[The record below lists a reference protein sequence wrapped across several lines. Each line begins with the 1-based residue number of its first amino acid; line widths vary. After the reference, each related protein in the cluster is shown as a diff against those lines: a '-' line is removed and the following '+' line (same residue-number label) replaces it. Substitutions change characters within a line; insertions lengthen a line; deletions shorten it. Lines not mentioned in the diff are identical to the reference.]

1 MSRNGREHE
10 VSEAELVRQAQAGA
24 STAFAQLVGLYQD
37 RIYNTCYRMT
47 HSHAD
52 ALDLTQSTFLRALEA
67 LDRYRGHAAFYTWLF
82 RIAVNLT
89 ISHRRK
95 HQRRAVQSLDVT
107 DPEGTSRA
115 PQLAA
120 RPQDSDAGA
129 RLRRMELQDHVERAL
144 SRLPDEFRAAVIL
157 KDIEDLDYAAIAEIL
172 GVPAGTVKSRI
183 HRGRMMLRE
192 WLVEEQDERDRPRA
206 EQA

>member
-1 MSRNGREHE
+1 VSRNGREHE

-24 STAFAQLVGLYQD
+24 PTAFAQLVGLYQD

-47 HSHAD
+47 HNHAD

-67 LDRYRGHAAFYTWLF
+67 LDRYRGQAAFYTWLF

-95 HQRRAVQSLDVT
+95 QKRRSVQSLDT
-107 DPEGTSRA
+107 GGSEQTAFA
-115 PQLAA
+115 PQLAG
-120 RPQDSDAGA
+120 RPADGDASA
-129 RLRRMELQDHVERAL
+129 RLRRIELQDHVEHAL

-192 WLVEEQDERDRPRA
+192 WLIEEQDERDAPCA